1 MAERN
6 NNFARISFSDM
17 REMVKGR
24 KTDDKTFFL
33 EHDFAMAK
41 GYNSV
46 FDRVLNNSAPFLVED
61 SRFIL
66 LMRGEA
72 DVTLNLMNQKFHKGM
87 LVYVGRGSVA
97 QINRITPDFWP
108 YAMIMGDDFLNFAFD
123 GRLPVSFCGRES
135 SFHILLSEKDMT
147 MLGDM
152 MRIIWDVVHQSDFSQ
167 YTVLSMA
174 SAFVNYV
181 DWLRQRQMASPLNE
195 RTREREVF
203 EQFITLVNTY
213 CRDERRLAFYA
224 DKMCM
229 CERYLGTLVRKA
241 SGITAKE
248 WIDKAVITAAKVML
262 CHTSMSVNEI
272 AYRLHFA
279 NDSFFCKY
287 FRRLTGST
295 PSTFKAEYDRLKNVT
310 ANV

>member
-6 NNFARISFSDM
+6 NAFTRITFSEM
-17 REMVKGR
+17 REMVKGV
-24 KTDDKTFFL
+24 KTDDRSFFL
-33 EHDFAMAK
+33 DHDFAMAR

-46 FDRVLNNSAPFLVED
+46 FDKVLNHNAPFLVED

-66 LMRGEA
+66 LMQGEA
-72 DVTLNLMNQKFHKGM
+72 EVTLNLMNQKFHKGM

-97 QINRITPDFWP
+97 QINRVTSDFRP
-108 YAMIMGDDFLNFAFD
+108 YAMLMGDDFLNLAFD
-123 GRLPVSFCGRES
+123 GRLPVSFCGSES
-135 SFHILLSEKDMT
+135 SFHIHLSENDMALLS
-147 MLGDM
+147 DM
-152 MRIIWDVVHQSDFSQ
+152 MRIIWDVVHQDDFSQ

-181 DWLRQRQMASPLNE
+181 DWLRQRQIASPLNE

-213 CRDERRLAFYA
+213 CRDERRLSFYA

-229 CERYLGTLVRKA
+229 CERYLGNLVRKA

-287 FRRLTGST
+287 FRRLTGRT
-295 PSTFKAEYDRLKNVT
+295 PSKFKSEYDRLKNVT
-310 ANV
+310 ESV